1 VGVKTNSYDVIR
13 WQTFQFCVVLIV
25 RNCDDK
31 FVWRL
36 IVVYGSLYEL
46 TKLTFIDEMDEVL
59 GSWQGATLLGGTLI
73 WLDAREKKVME

>member
-36 IVVYGSLYEL
+36 IV
-46 TKLTFIDEMDEVL
+46 FMDPYMRKP
-59 GSWQGATLLGGTLI
+59 S
-73 WLDAREKKVME
+73 